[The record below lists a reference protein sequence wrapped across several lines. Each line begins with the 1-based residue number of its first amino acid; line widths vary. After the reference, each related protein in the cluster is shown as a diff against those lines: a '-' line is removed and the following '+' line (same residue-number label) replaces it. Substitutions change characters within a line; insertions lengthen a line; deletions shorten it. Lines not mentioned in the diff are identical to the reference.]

1 MLKELVIIGASGFGI
16 EILELI
22 KEINKKNRKW
32 NILGFIDD
40 DENLRNSRISSYPV
54 LGSFRWIK
62 KRKKNTDIVFA
73 IGNRK
78 IVSNMIKKIQNNN
91 LFNYP
96 NIIHPS
102 VMCKHINMGFGII
115 IFKGAILSTNA
126 ILKNHIFIGFNSII
140 GHDVYISNYSF
151 IASGVVLNGGV
162 KISEGAYFG
171 ANSTCYPMLK
181 IGKYSK
187 VALGSA
193 VMSDVKENKTVIGV
207 PAKVIF

>member
-102 VMCKHINMGFGII
+102 VM
-115 IFKGAILSTNA
+115 
-126 ILKNHIFIGFNSII
+126 
-140 GHDVYISNYSF
+140 
-151 IASGVVLNGGV
+151 
-162 KISEGAYFG
+162 
-171 ANSTCYPMLK
+171 
-181 IGKYSK
+181 
-187 VALGSA
+187 
-193 VMSDVKENKTVIGV
+193 
-207 PAKVIF
+207 